1 MTGTRNMEEKIFIPE
16 KIKAHTGGRRYS
28 TDTLGKS
35 GASVYIYDDMVLK
48 TEKYSP
54 GFDIQIKLYEWL
66 GGKLP
71 VPELIEWDIADGMS
85 YMLTS
90 RISGHNGC
98 DKDML
103 DHPET
108 LTELLAE
115 GLKMLWD
122 TDITGCPR
130 ENTYDVML
138 SQMKERIDSAPASLE
153 GICRENGFSDAY
165 ELFGYLDSHRPGY
178 DPVFSHG
185 DFCLPNIFF
194 DNNTVSGFIDIG
206 NAGISDRYSD
216 ISDCL
221 RSLRRNTDGTFGK
234 VIDGFDPD
242 MLFEKLGISPDREKI
257 RFFDLIESVFF

>member
-1 MTGTRNMEEKIFIPE
+1 MDEKIIIPE
-16 KIKAHTGGRRYS
+16 KIRALTNGRRYS
-28 TDTLGKS
+28 MDTLGKS
-35 GASVYIYDDMVLK
+35 DASVFIYDDMVLK

-54 GFDIQIKLYEWL
+54 GSDMQIKLYEWL
-66 GGKLP
+66 DGKLP
-71 VPELIEWDIADGMS
+71 VPKLIEWDIADGRS

-98 DKDML
+98 DEEML
-103 DHPET
+103 NSPET
-108 LTELLAE
+108 LTELLAK

-130 ENTYDVML
+130 ENTYDDIL

-165 ELFGYLDSHRPGY
+165 GLLGYLDSHRPGY

-194 DNNTVSGFIDIG
+194 ENNAVSGFIDIG

-216 ISDCL
+216 IADCL

-234 VIDGFDPD
+234 VINGFDPD
-242 MLFEKLGISPDREKI
+242 ILFEKLGISPDREKI